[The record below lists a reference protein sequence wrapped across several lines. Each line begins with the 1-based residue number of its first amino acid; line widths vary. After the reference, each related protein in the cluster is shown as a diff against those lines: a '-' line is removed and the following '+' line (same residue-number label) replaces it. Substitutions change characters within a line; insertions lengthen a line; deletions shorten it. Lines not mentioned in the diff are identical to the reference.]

1 MNTRLVNVRIKSW
14 LKDVLDL
21 KVVDMDENSWL
32 AVDSCHVPYEIF
44 INYSSM
50 VMSVQML
57 SGTMLHNTWYY
68 YITDST
74 IKRM

>member
-1 MNTRLVNVRIKSW
+1 MNKRLTNVRIKGW
-14 LKDVLDL
+14 LRDVLDL
-21 KVVDMDENSWL
+21 KVVDMSESIWL

-50 VMSVQML
+50 SMSVQML